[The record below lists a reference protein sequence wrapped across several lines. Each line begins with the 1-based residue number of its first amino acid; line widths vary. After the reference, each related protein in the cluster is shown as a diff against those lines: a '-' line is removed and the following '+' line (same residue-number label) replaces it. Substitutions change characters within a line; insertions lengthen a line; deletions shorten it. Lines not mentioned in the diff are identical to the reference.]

1 MRYRHARTFEFLAR
15 FYVAIREREQECEAS
30 SSRKQITVMKALSTS
45 SATTVTAS
53 RPAFPGGCAKAA
65 PRGLLRLARLLW
77 LVAFSVRRGAGVHAV
92 AIAPIVPG
100 ARGDRA
106 NDHEK
111 KQ

>member
-1 MRYRHARTFEFLAR
+1 
-15 FYVAIREREQECEAS
+15 
-30 SSRKQITVMKALSTS
+30 
-45 SATTVTAS
+45 
-53 RPAFPGGCAKAA
+53 
-65 PRGLLRLARLLW
+65 LRLARLLS